1 MVKYINLKTL
11 CASLLSAVFS
21 SAFAVAELAMG
32 LKQEAAT
39 LDFKTAL
46 FSALGYFGYFLIS
59 FWVIVLCY
67 EIAKKFVSIKILN
80 AVLAFVF
87 YFALESVFL
96 YLTLSAVKVQGAVA
110 ISFADFLIF
119 RLKSAQY
126 IFSLQFFAIAYAFY
140 KIFTSPKR
148 K

>member
-11 CASLLSAVFS
+11 CASLLSAAFS
-21 SAFAVAELAMG
+21 SAFAVAELAIG

-39 LDFKTAL
+39 LDFKAAL
-46 FSALGYFGYFLIS
+46 FSALGYFGYFLIN

-67 EIAKKFVSIKILN
+67 ETAKKLIGIKILN

-87 YFALESVFL
+87 YFALETLFL
-96 YLTLSAVKVQGAVA
+96 YFSIAAERGATA
-110 ISFADFLIF
+110 MSLANFILL
-119 RLKSAQY
+119 RLKSGQY

-140 KIFTSPKR
+140 KIFTSPRR